1 MLTSCSPPRCIP
13 AQIHGKQPVLLPWPS
28 PDVSQAW
35 MRIDSSIDHKKGE
48 IIVEERVDNFEDH
61 STALQCRSFLLS
73 DFFAMSREQLLEA
86 G

>member
-1 MLTSCSPPRCIP
+1 
-13 AQIHGKQPVLLPWPS
+13 
-28 PDVSQAW
+28 
-35 MRIDSSIDHKKGE
+35 MRIDSSIDHKNGE